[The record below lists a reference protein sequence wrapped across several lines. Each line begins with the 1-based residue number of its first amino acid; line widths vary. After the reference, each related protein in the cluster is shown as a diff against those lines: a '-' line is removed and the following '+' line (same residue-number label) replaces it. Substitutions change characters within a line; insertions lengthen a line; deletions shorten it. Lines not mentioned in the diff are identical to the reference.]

1 MDTHDTH
8 TNGTTAGPELD
19 AAAERIREANERIL
33 AAGRKATVA
42 CLDGV
47 ERYAVGVAQAER
59 KVAEQSQ
66 IDLFGQLLNAHAS
79 FTEDVVK
86 AGMTATRELI
96 NA

>member
-1 MDTHDTH
+1 MATTNTR

-42 CLDGV
+42 YLDGV
-47 ERYAVGVAQAER
+47 ERYIVGAAQAER
-59 KVAEQSQ
+59 KVGEQSQ
-66 IDLFGQLLNAHAS
+66 IELFGKLLTAHAG

-86 AGMTATRELI
+86 AGVTATRELI
-96 NA
+96 SA